1 MEHAPGKQLALVW
14 PDMGLEHKVQTVEDV
29 VSIQEK

>member
-1 MEHAPGKQLALVW
+1 MEHAPGKQLAPVW
-14 PDMGLEHKVQTVEDV
+14 PDMRLEHKVQTVEDV